1 MQIMEF
7 LGNPIITY
15 FKLGYTVI
23 TSFKHGVQYWDGN
36 ILIPL
41 YDVLTELNAW
51 WGAIVKEE
59 GTAR

>member
-23 TSFKHGVQYWDGN
+23 TSFKHGVQY
-36 ILIPL
+36 
-41 YDVLTELNAW
+41 
-51 WGAIVKEE
+51 
-59 GTAR
+59 